1 MLAKIAYLIQRGL
14 DALTCESCGENP
26 LRTNF
31 CCGPC
36 ERALCAEC
44 AGAGRINTC
53 TIIECVRCQLVK
65 SAGTRTLSSGDSTL
79 DQHRLLL
86 LQGHTAALTQLRQ
99 DFLRGLTTK
108 RHMHNLKSWTD
119 YCQLMGV
126 RAYPPAVHDLE
137 LFVAHALTT
146 RQPVLDPASIKLTI
160 GAISGYMIQ
169 LQRVGLTVDPPWVLE
184 NAAKSSVITNLVNT
198 CVTNYKLPVR
208 AKQLM
213 SVEVLCEVL
222 FKGFDNSTRYGL
234 HQLVFFIL
242 SMCLPCRPGGVA
254 HIKISY
260 TVFGDRVC
268 TTENSDIR
276 FYPEGTPIWRRAYI
290 LVRIACEKNVTPDNP
305 AWRPIPGVM
314 LGRNIYSII
323 HDYVLTQRPPSGG
336 YMMVAPKSPQG
347 KTFHDTPYTNFNPAF
362 QKAVS
367 RGLNGALD
375 ARDYGGGTP
384 RKSFAQW
391 MNATG
396 VPRHVM
402 ADICGWSLRN
412 RDAMD
417 GYMKTTP
424 EMVLRVKSSLP
435 APAYS

>member
-1 MLAKIAYLIQRGL
+1 M
-14 DALTCESCGENP
+14 
-26 LRTNF
+26 
-31 CCGPC
+31 
-36 ERALCAEC
+36 
-44 AGAGRINTC
+44 
-53 TIIECVRCQLVK
+53 K
-65 SAGTRTLSSGDSTL
+65 SAGTRTLSSGDSAL

-108 RHMHNLKSWTD
+108 RHIHNLKSWTD
-119 YCQLMGV
+119 YCHLMGV

-169 LQRVGLTVDPPWVLE
+169 LQRVGLTVDPPWILE

-213 SVEVLCEVL
+213 SVEVLFEVL

-268 TTENSDIR
+268 TTDDSDVR
-276 FYPEGTPIWRRAYI
+276 FYPEGTPIWRFPYI
-290 LVRIACEKNVTPDNP
+290 LVRITCEKNVTPDNP

-314 LGRNIYSII
+314 LGRDIYSII
-323 HDYVLTQRPPSGG
+323 HDYVLTQRPP
-336 YMMVAPKSPQG
+336 Q
-347 KTFHDTPYTNFNPAF
+347 
-362 QKAVS
+362 
-367 RGLNGALD
+367 RGLHDGGAQESAGQD
-375 ARDYGGGTP
+375 
-384 RKSFAQW
+384 F
-391 MNATG
+391 
-396 VPRHVM
+396 PRH
-402 ADICGWSLRN
+402 SLHQLERCLSEG
-412 RDAMD
+412 RHPRLERRPRRQ
-417 GYMKTTP
+417 G
-424 EMVLRVKSSLP
+424 LRRGHT
-435 APAYS
+435 A